1 MTTTPYRPASGRHH
15 VVIVGAGFGGLFAAK
30 KFKGKDV
37 AVTIVDRTN
46 HHLFQP
52 LLYQVATGILSEG
65 EIAPSIRQVVAEDD
79 NIRVVKGEVRN
90 IDIKEQQVTADLG
103 GKSEVLAYDSLI
115 LAAGAGQSYFG
126 NDHFA
131 EFAPGMKSVDDALE
145 IRARVTGAFERAEI
159 TSDPEERRR
168 LLNFVVVGAGPT
180 GVELAGQLAEMAH
193 RTLRNE
199 FREVDTNAA
208 RIILIDGGPQVLPP
222 FGKRLGRKAAR
233 KLEDLGVEVVLNSL
247 VTDVNREGV
256 TYKDMKTGTE
266 TSIPS
271 YAKIWSA
278 GVAASPL
285 GKHVA
290 EQAGVEYDRAGRVM
304 VNEDL
309 TLGAYNNVYLIG
321 DMINLKGLPGVAQ
334 VAMQGGQYA
343 AKNIINE
350 VENGASPEARAPFDY
365 FDKGSMAIVSRF
377 NAVVKINK
385 AEVSGFIG
393 WLMWLALHL
402 LYLVG
407 FRNRAIAAFS
417 WGLNSVS
424 RRRWQLV
431 ATRQQLH
438 ARNAINKLRT
448 YEDEKGERSIEVRD
462 NMKFGEGREDEPEAQ
477 AD

>member
-1 MTTTPYRPASGRHH
+1 MTTNSLGPAGKRHH
-15 VVIVGAGFGGLFAAK
+15 VVIIGGGFGGLFAAK
-30 KFKGKDV
+30 KFKGKDI
-37 AVTIVDRTN
+37 AVTIIDRTN

-65 EIAPSIRQVVAEDD
+65 EIAPSIRQLMADD
-79 NIRVVKGEVRN
+79 ENVRVIKGEVRDIN
-90 IDIKEQQVTADLG
+90 IDDQKVTADLG
-103 GKSEVLAYDSLI
+103 GKEAVIDYDSLI
-115 LAAGAGQSYFG
+115 LAAGAAQSYFG

-131 EFAPGMKSVDDALE
+131 EFAPGMKSIDDALE

-159 TSDPEERRR
+159 TNDPEERRR

-193 RTLRNE
+193 RTLAKE
-199 FREVDTNAA
+199 FREVDTNDA

-222 FGKRLGRKAAR
+222 FGKRLGRKARR

-247 VTDVNREGV
+247 VTDVDREGV
-256 TYKDMKTGTE
+256 TYKNMKTGE
-266 TSIPS
+266 ESSIPS

-290 EQAGVEYDRAGRVM
+290 DQAGVESDRAGRVM

-309 TLGAYNNVYLIG
+309 TLGEHKNVFLIG
-321 DMINLKGLPGVAQ
+321 DMINLNGLPGVAQ

-343 AKNIINE
+343 AKTIIDE
-350 VENGASPEARAPFDY
+350 VENGTSAEARAPFDY

-393 WLMWLALHL
+393 WIMWLALHL

-438 ARNAINKLRT
+438 ARNALRKLRKL
-448 YEDEKGERSIEVRD
+448 EDEKGIRSIEVRD
-462 NMKFGEGREDEPEAQ
+462 NLKFGEGRDTPAS

>member
-1 MTTTPYRPASGRHH
+1 MTTNSLGPAGKRHH
-15 VVIVGAGFGGLFAAK
+15 VVIIGGGFGGLFAAK
-30 KFKGKDV
+30 KFKGKDI
-37 AVTIVDRTN
+37 AVTIIDRTN

-65 EIAPSIRQVVAEDD
+65 EIAPSIRQLMADD
-79 NIRVVKGEVRN
+79 ENVRVIKGEVRN
-90 IDIKEQQVTADLG
+90 IDIDGQNVTADLG
-103 GKSEVLAYDSLI
+103 GKEAVIEYDSLI
-115 LAAGAGQSYFG
+115 LAAGAAQSYFG

-159 TSDPEERRR
+159 TTDPEERRR

-193 RTLRNE
+193 RTLAKE
-199 FREVDTNAA
+199 FREVDTNDA

-222 FGKRLGRKAAR
+222 FGKRLGRKARR

-247 VTDVNREGV
+247 VTNVDREGV
-256 TYKDMKTGTE
+256 TYKNMKTGE
-266 TSIPS
+266 ESSIPS

-290 EQAGVEYDRAGRVM
+290 DQAGVESDRAGRVM

-309 TLGAYNNVYLIG
+309 TLGEHKNVFLIG
-321 DMINLKGLPGVAQ
+321 DMINLNGLPGVAQ

-343 AKNIINE
+343 AKTIIDE
-350 VENGASPEARAPFDY
+350 VENGTSPEARAPFDY

-438 ARNAINKLRT
+438 ARNALNKLRKL
-448 YEDEKGERSIEVRD
+448 EDEKGIRSPEVRD
-462 NMKFGEGREDEPEAQ
+462 NLKFGEGRDTP
-477 AD
+477 ADAD

>member
-1 MTTTPYRPASGRHH
+1 MTTNSLGPAGKRHH
-15 VVIVGAGFGGLFAAK
+15 VVIIGGGFGGLFAAK
-30 KFKGKDV
+30 KFKGKDI
-37 AVTIVDRTN
+37 AVTIIDRTN

-65 EIAPSIRQVVAEDD
+65 EIAPSIRQLMADD
-79 NIRVVKGEVRN
+79 ENVRVIKGEVRN
-90 IDIKEQQVTADLG
+90 IDIDGQNVTADLG
-103 GKSEVLAYDSLI
+103 GKEAVIEYDSLI
-115 LAAGAGQSYFG
+115 LAAGAAQSYFG

-193 RTLRNE
+193 RTLAKE
-199 FREVDTNAA
+199 FREVDTYDA

-222 FGKRLGRKAAR
+222 FGKRLGRKARR

-247 VTDVNREGV
+247 LTNVDREGV
-256 TYKDMKTGTE
+256 TYKNMKTGE
-266 TSIPS
+266 ESSIPS

-290 EQAGVEYDRAGRVM
+290 DQAGVESDRAGRVM

-309 TLGAYNNVYLIG
+309 TLGEHKNVFLIG
-321 DMINLKGLPGVAQ
+321 DMINLNGLPGVAQ

-343 AKNIINE
+343 AKTIIDE
-350 VENGASPEARAPFDY
+350 IENGTSPEARAPFDY

-438 ARNAINKLRT
+438 ARNALNKLRKL
-448 YEDEKGERSIEVRD
+448 EDEKGIRSLEVRD
-462 NMKFGEGREDEPEAQ
+462 NLKFGEGRDTP
-477 AD
+477 ADAD

>member
-1 MTTTPYRPASGRHH
+1 MTTNSLGPAGKRHH
-15 VVIVGAGFGGLFAAK
+15 VVIIGGGFGGLFAAK
-30 KFKGKDV
+30 KFKGKDI
-37 AVTIVDRTN
+37 AVTIIDRTN

-65 EIAPSIRQVVAEDD
+65 EIAPSIRQLMADD
-79 NIRVVKGEVRN
+79 ENVRVIKGEVRN
-90 IDIKEQQVTADLG
+90 IDIDGQNVTADLG
-103 GKSEVLAYDSLI
+103 GKEAVIEYDSLI
-115 LAAGAGQSYFG
+115 LAAGAAQSYFG

-193 RTLRNE
+193 RTLAKE
-199 FREVDTNAA
+199 FREVDTNDA

-222 FGKRLGRKAAR
+222 FGKRLGRKARR

-247 VTDVNREGV
+247 VTNVDREGV
-256 TYKDMKTGTE
+256 TYKNMKTGE
-266 TSIPS
+266 ESSIPS

-290 EQAGVEYDRAGRVM
+290 DQAGVESDRAGRVM

-309 TLGAYNNVYLIG
+309 TLGEHKNVFLIG
-321 DMINLKGLPGVAQ
+321 DMINLNGLPGVAQ

-343 AKNIINE
+343 AKTIIDE
-350 VENGASPEARAPFDY
+350 IENGTSPEARAPFDY

-424 RRRWQLV
+424 RCRWQLV

-438 ARNAINKLRT
+438 ARNALNKLRKL
-448 YEDEKGERSIEVRD
+448 EDEKGIRSLEVRD
-462 NMKFGEGREDEPEAQ
+462 NLKFGEGRDTP
-477 AD
+477 ADAD

>member
-1 MTTTPYRPASGRHH
+1 MTTNSLGPAGKRHH
-15 VVIVGAGFGGLFAAK
+15 VVIIGGGFGGLFAAK
-30 KFKGKDV
+30 KFKGKDI
-37 AVTIVDRTN
+37 AVTIIDRTN

-65 EIAPSIRQVVAEDD
+65 EIAPSIRQLVADD
-79 NIRVVKGEVRN
+79 ENIRVIKGEVRN
-90 IDIKEQQVTADLG
+90 IDIDGQSVTADLG
-103 GKSEVLAYDSLI
+103 GKEAVIDYDSLI
-115 LAAGAGQSYFG
+115 LAAGAAQSYFG

-193 RTLRNE
+193 RTLAKE
-199 FREVDTNAA
+199 FRQVDTNDA

-222 FGKRLGRKAAR
+222 FGKRLGRKARR

-247 VTDVNREGV
+247 VTDVDREGV
-256 TYKDMKTGTE
+256 TYKNMKTGE
-266 TSIPS
+266 ESSIPS

-290 EQAGVEYDRAGRVM
+290 DQAGVESDRAGRVM

-309 TLGAYNNVYLIG
+309 TLGEHKNVFLIG
-321 DMINLKGLPGVAQ
+321 DMINLNGLPGVAQ

-343 AKNIINE
+343 AKTIIDE
-350 VENGASPEARAPFDY
+350 IENGTSPEARAPFDY

-385 AEVSGFIG
+385 A
-393 WLMWLALHL
+393 
-402 LYLVG
+402 
-407 FRNRAIAAFS
+407 
-417 WGLNSVS
+417 
-424 RRRWQLV
+424 
-431 ATRQQLH
+431 
-438 ARNAINKLRT
+438 
-448 YEDEKGERSIEVRD
+448 
-462 NMKFGEGREDEPEAQ
+462 
-477 AD
+477 

>member
-1 MTTTPYRPASGRHH
+1 MTTNSLGPAGKRHH
-15 VVIVGAGFGGLFAAK
+15 VVIIGGGFGGLFAAK
-30 KFKGKDV
+30 KFKGKDI
-37 AVTIVDRTN
+37 AVTIIDRTN

-65 EIAPSIRQVVAEDD
+65 EIAPSIRQLMADD
-79 NIRVVKGEVRN
+79 ENIRVIKGEVRN
-90 IDIKEQQVTADLG
+90 IDIDGQNVTADLG
-103 GKSEVLAYDSLI
+103 GKEAVIEYDSLI
-115 LAAGAGQSYFG
+115 LAAGAAQSYFG

-159 TSDPEERRR
+159 TTDPEERRR

-193 RTLRNE
+193 RTLAKE
-199 FREVDTNAA
+199 FREVDTNDA

-222 FGKRLGRKAAR
+222 FGKRLGRKARR

-247 VTDVNREGV
+247 VTNVDREGV
-256 TYKDMKTGTE
+256 TYKNMKTGE
-266 TSIPS
+266 ESSIPS

-290 EQAGVEYDRAGRVM
+290 DQAGVESDRAGRVM

-309 TLGAYNNVYLIG
+309 TLGEHKNVFLIG
-321 DMINLKGLPGVAQ
+321 DMINLNGLPGVAQ

-343 AKNIINE
+343 AKTIIDE
-350 VENGASPEARAPFDY
+350 IENGTSPEARAPFDY

-438 ARNAINKLRT
+438 ARNALNKLRKL
-448 YEDEKGERSIEVRD
+448 EDEKGIRSLEVRD
-462 NMKFGEGREDEPEAQ
+462 NLKFGEGRDTP
-477 AD
+477 ADAD

>member
-1 MTTTPYRPASGRHH
+1 MTTNSLGPAGKRHH
-15 VVIVGAGFGGLFAAK
+15 VVIIGGGFGGLFAAK
-30 KFKGKDV
+30 KFKGKDI
-37 AVTIVDRTN
+37 AVTIIDRTN

-65 EIAPSIRQVVAEDD
+65 EIAPSIRQLMADD
-79 NIRVVKGEVRN
+79 ENVRVIKGEVRN
-90 IDIKEQQVTADLG
+90 IDIDGQNVTADLG
-103 GKSEVLAYDSLI
+103 GKEAVIEYDSLI
-115 LAAGAGQSYFG
+115 LAAGAAQSYFG

-193 RTLRNE
+193 RTLAKE
-199 FREVDTNAA
+199 FREVDTNDA

-222 FGKRLGRKAAR
+222 FGKRLGRKARR

-247 VTDVNREGV
+247 VTNVDREGV
-256 TYKDMKTGTE
+256 TYKNMKTGE
-266 TSIPS
+266 ESSIPS

-290 EQAGVEYDRAGRVM
+290 DQAGVESDRAGRVM

-309 TLGAYNNVYLIG
+309 TLGEHKNVFLIG
-321 DMINLKGLPGVAQ
+321 DMINLNGLPGVAQ

-343 AKNIINE
+343 AKTIIDE
-350 VENGASPEARAPFDY
+350 IENGTSPEARAPFDY

-438 ARNAINKLRT
+438 ARNALNKLRKL
-448 YEDEKGERSIEVRD
+448 EDEKGIRSLEVRD
-462 NMKFGEGREDEPEAQ
+462 NLKFGEGRDTP
-477 AD
+477 ADAD

>member
-1 MTTTPYRPASGRHH
+1 MSTTTYRPASGRHH

-30 KFKGKDV
+30 RFKGKNV
-37 AVTIVDRTN
+37 AVTIIDRTN

-79 NIRVVKGEVRN
+79 NIRVIKAEIR
-90 IDIKEQQVTADLG
+90 DINLEDQRVVADLG
-103 GKSEVLAYDSLI
+103 GKDAILEYDSLI
-115 LAAGAGQSYFG
+115 LAAGAAQSYFG
-126 NDHFA
+126 NEHFA
-131 EFAPGMKSVDDALE
+131 EFAPGMKSIDDALE

-159 TSDPEERRR
+159 TEDPVERRR

-193 RTLRNE
+193 RTLRDE

-233 KLEDLGVEVVLNSL
+233 KLEELGVEIVLNSM
-247 VTDVNREGV
+247 VTDVTREAV
-256 TYKDMKTGTE
+256 TYKDMKTGEE

-290 EQAGVEYDRAGRVM
+290 DQAGAECDRAGRVL

-309 TLGAYNNVYLIG
+309 TVGSHSNVFVIG
-321 DMINLKGLPGVAQ
+321 DMMNLNNLPGVAQ

-343 AKNIINE
+343 ARNIIDE
-350 VENGASPEARAPFDY
+350 VENGTSPAARAPFDY

-407 FRNRAIAAFS
+407 FRNRLIAAFS

-438 ARNAINKLRT
+438 ARNAINKLRE
-448 YEDEKGERSIEVRD
+448 YEDEKGVRSIEVRD
-462 NMKFGEGREDEPEAQ
+462 NLKFGEGRDTAAS

>member
-1 MTTTPYRPASGRHH
+1 MTTNSLGPAGKRHH
-15 VVIVGAGFGGLFAAK
+15 VVIIGGGFGGLFAAK
-30 KFKGKDV
+30 KFKGKDI
-37 AVTIVDRTN
+37 AVTIIDRTN

-65 EIAPSIRQVVAEDD
+65 EIAPSIRQLMADD
-79 NIRVVKGEVRN
+79 ENVRVIKGEVRN
-90 IDIKEQQVTADLG
+90 IDIDGQSVTADLG
-103 GKSEVLAYDSLI
+103 GKEAVIDYDSLI
-115 LAAGAGQSYFG
+115 LAAGAAQSYFG

-193 RTLRNE
+193 RTLAKE
-199 FREVDTNAA
+199 FRQVDTNDA

-222 FGKRLGRKAAR
+222 FGKRLGRKARR

-247 VTDVNREGV
+247 VTNVDREGV
-256 TYKDMKTGTE
+256 TYKNMKTGE
-266 TSIPS
+266 ESSIPS

-290 EQAGVEYDRAGRVM
+290 DQAGVESDRAGRVM

-309 TLGAYNNVYLIG
+309 TLGEHKNVFLIG
-321 DMINLKGLPGVAQ
+321 DMINLNGLPGVAQ

-343 AKNIINE
+343 AKTIIDE
-350 VENGASPEARAPFDY
+350 IENGTSPEARAPFDY

-438 ARNAINKLRT
+438 ARNALNKLRKL
-448 YEDEKGERSIEVRD
+448 EDEKGIRSLEVRD
-462 NMKFGEGREDEPEAQ
+462 NLKFGEGRDTP
-477 AD
+477 ADAD

>member
-1 MTTTPYRPASGRHH
+1 MTTNSLGPAGNRHH
-15 VVIVGAGFGGLFAAK
+15 VVIIGGGFGGLFAAK
-30 KFKGKDV
+30 KFKGKDI
-37 AVTIVDRTN
+37 AVTIIDRTN

-65 EIAPSIRQVVAEDD
+65 EIAPSIRQLMADD
-79 NIRVVKGEVRN
+79 ENVRVIKGEVRN
-90 IDIKEQQVTADLG
+90 IDIDGQNVTADLG
-103 GKSEVLAYDSLI
+103 GKEAVIEYDSLI
-115 LAAGAGQSYFG
+115 LAAGAAQSYFG

-193 RTLRNE
+193 RTLAKE
-199 FREVDTNAA
+199 FREVDTNDA
-208 RIILIDGGPQVLPP
+208 RIILIDGSPQVLPP
-222 FGKRLGRKAAR
+222 FGKRLGRKARR

-247 VTDVNREGV
+247 VTDVDREGV
-256 TYKDMKTGTE
+256 TYKNMKTGE
-266 TSIPS
+266 ESSIPS

-290 EQAGVEYDRAGRVM
+290 DQAGVESDRAGRVM

-309 TLGAYNNVYLIG
+309 TLGEHKNVFLIG
-321 DMINLKGLPGVAQ
+321 DMINLNGLPGVAQ

-343 AKNIINE
+343 AKTIIDE
-350 VENGASPEARAPFDY
+350 IENGTSPEARAPFDY

-438 ARNAINKLRT
+438 ARNALNKLRKL
-448 YEDEKGERSIEVRD
+448 EDEKGIRSLEVRD
-462 NMKFGEGREDEPEAQ
+462 NLKFGEGRDTP
-477 AD
+477 ADAD

>member
-1 MTTTPYRPASGRHH
+1 MTTNSLGPAGKRHH
-15 VVIVGAGFGGLFAAK
+15 VVIIGGGFGGLFAAK
-30 KFKGKDV
+30 KFKGKDI
-37 AVTIVDRTN
+37 AVTIIDRTN

-65 EIAPSIRQVVAEDD
+65 EIAPSIRQLMADD
-79 NIRVVKGEVRN
+79 ENVRVIKGEVRN
-90 IDIKEQQVTADLG
+90 IDIDGQNVTADLG
-103 GKSEVLAYDSLI
+103 GKEAVIEYDSLI
-115 LAAGAGQSYFG
+115 LAAGAAQSYFG

-159 TSDPEERRR
+159 TTDPEERRR

-193 RTLRNE
+193 RTLAKE
-199 FREVDTNAA
+199 FREVDTNDA

-222 FGKRLGRKAAR
+222 FGKRLGRKARR

-247 VTDVNREGV
+247 VTNVDREGV
-256 TYKDMKTGTE
+256 TYKNMKTDE
-266 TSIPS
+266 ESSIPS

-290 EQAGVEYDRAGRVM
+290 DQAGVESDRAGRVM

-309 TLGAYNNVYLIG
+309 TLGEHKNVFLIG
-321 DMINLKGLPGVAQ
+321 DMINLNGLPGVAQ

-343 AKNIINE
+343 AKTIIDE
-350 VENGASPEARAPFDY
+350 IENGTSPEARAPFDY

-407 FRNRAIAAFS
+407 FRNRAFAAFS

-438 ARNAINKLRT
+438 ARNALNKLRKL
-448 YEDEKGERSIEVRD
+448 EDEKGIRSLEVRD
-462 NMKFGEGREDEPEAQ
+462 NLKFGEGRDTP
-477 AD
+477 ADAD

>member
-1 MTTTPYRPASGRHH
+1 MTTNSLGPAGKRHH
-15 VVIVGAGFGGLFAAK
+15 VVIIGGGFGGLFAAK
-30 KFKGKDV
+30 KFKGKDI
-37 AVTIVDRTN
+37 AVTIIDRTN

-65 EIAPSIRQVVAEDD
+65 EIAPSIRQLMADD
-79 NIRVVKGEVRN
+79 ENIRVIKGEVRN
-90 IDIKEQQVTADLG
+90 IDIAGQNVTADLG
-103 GKSEVLAYDSLI
+103 GKEAVIEYDSLI
-115 LAAGAGQSYFG
+115 LAAGAAQSYFG

-193 RTLRNE
+193 RTLAKE
-199 FREVDTNAA
+199 FREVDTNDA

-222 FGKRLGRKAAR
+222 FGKRLGRKARR

-247 VTDVNREGV
+247 VTNVDREGV
-256 TYKDMKTGTE
+256 TYKNMKTGE
-266 TSIPS
+266 ESSIPS

-290 EQAGVEYDRAGRVM
+290 DQAGVESDRAGRVM

-309 TLGAYNNVYLIG
+309 TLGEHKNVFLIG
-321 DMINLKGLPGVAQ
+321 DMINLNGLPGVAQ

-343 AKNIINE
+343 AKTIIDE
-350 VENGASPEARAPFDY
+350 IENGTSPEARAPFDY

-438 ARNAINKLRT
+438 ARNALNKLRKL
-448 YEDEKGERSIEVRD
+448 EDEKGIRSLEVRD
-462 NMKFGEGREDEPEAQ
+462 NLKFGEGRDTP
-477 AD
+477 ADAD

>member
-1 MTTTPYRPASGRHH
+1 MTTNSLGPAGKRHH
-15 VVIVGAGFGGLFAAK
+15 VVIIGGGFGGLFAAK
-30 KFKGKDV
+30 KFKGKDI
-37 AVTIVDRTN
+37 AVTIIDRTN

-65 EIAPSIRQVVAEDD
+65 EIAPSIRQLMADD
-79 NIRVVKGEVRN
+79 ENVRVIKGEVRN
-90 IDIKEQQVTADLG
+90 IDIDGQNVTADLG
-103 GKSEVLAYDSLI
+103 GKEAVIEYDSLI
-115 LAAGAGQSYFG
+115 LAAGAAQSYFG

-159 TSDPEERRR
+159 TTDPEERRR

-193 RTLRNE
+193 RTLAKE
-199 FREVDTNAA
+199 FREVDTNDA

-222 FGKRLGRKAAR
+222 FGKRLGRKARR

-247 VTDVNREGV
+247 VTDVDREGV
-256 TYKDMKTGTE
+256 TYKNMKTGE
-266 TSIPS
+266 ESSIPS

-290 EQAGVEYDRAGRVM
+290 DQAGVESDRAGRVM

-309 TLGAYNNVYLIG
+309 TLGEHKNVFLIG
-321 DMINLKGLPGVAQ
+321 DMINLNGLPGVAQ

-343 AKNIINE
+343 AKTIIDE
-350 VENGASPEARAPFDY
+350 VENGTSPEARVPFDY

-438 ARNAINKLRT
+438 ARNALNKLRKL
-448 YEDEKGERSIEVRD
+448 EDEKGIRSPEVRD
-462 NMKFGEGREDEPEAQ
+462 NLKFGEGRDTP
-477 AD
+477 ADAD

>member
-1 MTTTPYRPASGRHH
+1 MTTNSLGPAGKRHH
-15 VVIVGAGFGGLFAAK
+15 VVIIGGGFGGLFAAK
-30 KFKGKDV
+30 KFKGKDI
-37 AVTIVDRTN
+37 AVTIIDRTN

-65 EIAPSIRQVVAEDD
+65 EIAPSIRQLVADD
-79 NIRVVKGEVRN
+79 ENIRVIKGEVRN
-90 IDIKEQQVTADLG
+90 IDIDGQSVTADLG
-103 GKSEVLAYDSLI
+103 GKEAVIDYDSLI
-115 LAAGAGQSYFG
+115 LAAGAAQSYFG

-193 RTLRNE
+193 RTLAKE
-199 FREVDTNAA
+199 FREVDTNDA

-222 FGKRLGRKAAR
+222 FGKRLGRKARR

-247 VTDVNREGV
+247 VTNVDREGV
-256 TYKDMKTGTE
+256 TYKNMKTGE
-266 TSIPS
+266 ESSIPS

-290 EQAGVEYDRAGRVM
+290 DQAGVESDRAGRVM

-309 TLGAYNNVYLIG
+309 TLGEHKNVFLIG
-321 DMINLKGLPGVAQ
+321 DMINLNGLPGVAQ
-334 VAMQGGQYA
+334 VAMQGGPYA
-343 AKNIINE
+343 AKTIIDE
-350 VENGASPEARAPFDY
+350 IENGTSPEARAPFDY

-438 ARNAINKLRT
+438 ARNALNKLRKL
-448 YEDEKGERSIEVRD
+448 EDEKGIRSLEVRD
-462 NMKFGEGREDEPEAQ
+462 NLKFGEGRDTP
-477 AD
+477 ADAD